1 MPHDLQSVLRRSFG
15 HTSFRPGQEQVIES
29 LLSGRSALA
38 LFPTGAGKSLC
49 YQLPSLLLDGLTVVI
64 SPLIAL
70 MKDQVESLEARGIAA
85 ARLDSSLAPAEAA
98 SVYDRIRTGSLSLLY
113 IAPERLTSEQFL
125 GRLSRTKVAMMA
137 VDEAHCISEW
147 GHNFRPEY
155 LRLAHVATELG
166 VSPVLA
172 LTATATPAVAADI
185 RRAFGIHEADH
196 VQTSFRRPNLSYRVT
211 PCADRDRLALLTTRL
226 QAGAGDRQGA
236 TIVYVTLQ
244 KTAEEVANH
253 LQRNGIRAL
262 AYHAGLPDDKRHAAQ
277 DAFMTGSVDTIVAT
291 IAFGM
296 GIDKADIRG
305 VYHYNLPKTLENY
318 AQETGRAG
326 RDGKPSVCELLAC
339 GDDRI
344 VLENFTYGDTPTPE
358 ALRRLLGELFETGD
372 SQACRRSEHRQGEF
386 DLSLY
391 ELAQATDIR
400 PLVIETVLTHLELG
414 GIIRP
419 LGSFYAGYQFRLL
432 EPEPA
437 LVARHTPERQAF
449 LRKLLHCGK
458 RGTKWT
464 SIDPD
469 GAAADLAEPRDRIV
483 KALGWLSDSGSIEL
497 KPSGSRQRY
506 RLTGGG
512 QPDAPARPD
521 LDTLTRSMQELFAV
535 REARDLERLE
545 AVLDFAADRGCLTHR
560 LLEYF
565 GEQVGPAAGDEP
577 PVRCGTCTSCDDPGP
592 AAADS
597 LAVAAREIPA
607 SAAPDITPAQ
617 AAAIEALVAEDRQS
631 LRTPRQL
638 ARFLCGLTSPATSR
652 ERLGR
657 HAAFGLLAGVPFAA
671 VLARVESLAG
681 GATVAGE
688 SGFRRTAATARH
700 AEEGGPRGSASARG
714 A

>member
-1 MPHDLQSVLRRSFG
+1 LAFATQGAATMPHDLESVLNRSFG
-15 HTSFRPGQEQVIES
+15 HPSFRPGQEQVIES
-29 LLSGRSALA
+29 LLVGRSALA

-49 YQLPSLLLDGLTVVI
+49 YQLPSLLMDGLTVVI

-70 MKDQVESLEARGIAA
+70 MKDQVEALEARGIAA
-85 ARLDSSLAPAEAA
+85 ARLDSSLTPAEAA
-98 SVYDRIRTGSLSLLY
+98 GVYDRIRTGKLKLLY
-113 IAPERLTSEQFL
+113 IAPERLTSEHFV
-125 GRLSRTKVAMMA
+125 GRLSRAKVAMMA

-155 LRLAHVATELG
+155 LRLAHVAKELG
-166 VSPVLA
+166 ISPVLA

-185 RRAFGIHEADH
+185 RRAFGIAEADH
-196 VQTSFRRPNLSYRVT
+196 VQTSFRRRNLSYRVT
-211 PCADRDRLALLTTRL
+211 PCADRDRLALLTSRL
-226 QAGAGDRQGA
+226 QSRQGERPGA

-253 LQRNGIRAL
+253 LHKSGLKAC
-262 AYHAGLPDDKRHAAQ
+262 AYHAGLPDEKRHAAQ
-277 DAFMTGSVDTIVAT
+277 DAFMAGRIDTIVAT

-326 RDGKPSVCELLAC
+326 RDGQPAVCELLAC
-339 GDDRI
+339 ADDRI
-344 VLENFTYGDTPTPE
+344 VLENFTYGDTPTPQ
-358 ALRRLLGELFETGD
+358 AVRQLLEEIF
-372 SQACRRSEHRQGEF
+372 SPAASRACRRSEHRPDEF

-391 ELAQATDIR
+391 DLAQATDIR

-432 EPEPA
+432 EPEAA
-437 LVARHTPERQAF
+437 LVAKHTPERQAF
-449 LRKLLHCGK
+449 LRKLFNCGK

-464 SIDPD
+464 TIDPD
-469 GAAADLAEPRDRIV
+469 RAAAELAEPRDRIV

-512 QPDAPARPD
+512 QPDLAA
-521 LDTLTRSMQELFAV
+521 LTHSLEELFAV
-535 REARDLERLE
+535 REARDLERLA
-545 AVLDFAADRGCLTHR
+545 AVLDFAADRSCLTDR
-560 LLEYF
+560 LLGYF
-565 GEQVGPAAGDEP
+565 GEEVSPAEAAEP
-577 PVRCGTCTSCDDPGP
+577 PVGCGTCTSCTDPEP
-592 AAADS
+592 ASVPAS
-597 LAVAAREIPA
+597 AAREIPA
-607 SAAPDITPAQ
+607 SILPEITAAQ
-617 AAAIEALVAEDRQS
+617 AAAIEALVAEDRPS

-638 ARFLCGLTSPATSR
+638 ARFCCGLTSPATSR

-657 HAAFGLLAGVPFAA
+657 HAAFGLLAAVPFAV
-671 VLARVESLAG
+671 VLAHAESLLGGAAAASAGEAG
-681 GATVAGE
+681 GVAL
-688 SGFRRTAATARH
+688 RT
-700 AEEGGPRGSASARG
+700 S
-714 A
+714 

>member
-1 MPHDLQSVLRRSFG
+1 MSHDLESVLNRSFG
-15 HTSFRPGQEQVIES
+15 HASFRPGQAQVIES
-29 LLSGRSALA
+29 LLAGRSALA

-49 YQLPSLLLDGLTVVI
+49 YQLPSLLMDGLTVVI

-70 MKDQVESLEARGIAA
+70 MKDQVESLQARGIAA
-85 ARLDSSLAPAEAA
+85 ARLDSSLAPAEVAG
-98 SVYDRIRTGSLSLLY
+98 VYDGIRTGKLKLLY
-113 IAPERLTSEQFL
+113 IAPERLTGEQFVA
-125 GRLSRTKVAMMA
+125 RLSRTKVAMMA

-155 LRLAHVATELG
+155 LRLAHVAKELG
-166 VSPVLA
+166 ISTVLA

-185 RRAFGIHEADH
+185 RRAFGIAETDH

-211 PCADRDRLALLTTRL
+211 PCVDRDRLTLLTSRL
-226 QAGAGDRQGA
+226 QSRQGEQQGA

-253 LQRNGIRAL
+253 LQSRGLQAL
-262 AYHAGLPDDKRHAAQ
+262 AYHAGLPDETRHAAQ
-277 DAFMTGSVDTIVAT
+277 DAFMTGRVATIVAT

-296 GIDKADIRG
+296 GIDKSDIRG

-326 RDGKPSVCELLAC
+326 RDGQPAVCELLAC
-339 GDDRI
+339 ADDR
-344 VLENFTYGDTPTPE
+344 VTLENFTYGDTPTPE
-358 ALRRLLGELFETGD
+358 ALRRLMDEVFSPGA
-372 SQACRRSEHRQGEF
+372 SRACRRSEQRQDEF

-419 LGSFYAGYQFRLL
+419 LGSFYAGYQVRLL
-432 EPEPA
+432 EPESA
-437 LVARHTPERQAF
+437 LLGRHTPERQAF

-464 SIDPD
+464 TIDPD
-469 GAAADLAEPRDRIV
+469 GAAAELAEPRDRIV

-506 RLTGGG
+506 RLTAGM
-512 QPDAPARPD
+512 QSDAPARPD
-521 LDTLTRSMQELFAV
+521 LDVLTRSMQDLFAV

-545 AVLDFAADRGCLTHR
+545 AVLDFAADRGCLTRR

-565 GEQVGPAAGDEP
+565 GEDLGPAKGDEP
-577 PVRCGTCTSCDDPGP
+577 LARCGTCTSCDDPGP
-592 AAADS
+592 PAARACI
-597 LAVAAREIPA
+597 AAAREIPA
-607 SAAPDITPAQ
+607 SKPPDITAAQ

-631 LRTPRQL
+631 LGTPRQL

-671 VLARVESLAG
+671 VLARAESLAG
-681 GATVAGE
+681 GG
-688 SGFRRTAATARH
+688 SS
-700 AEEGGPRGSASARG
+700 PRSALPPKSAPPTP
-714 A
+714 

>member
-1 MPHDLQSVLRRSFG
+1 MPHELQSVLTRSFG

-29 LLSGRSALA
+29 LLAGRSALA

-49 YQLPSLLLDGLTVVI
+49 YQLPSLLMDGLTVVV

-70 MKDQVESLEARGIAA
+70 MKDQVEALEARGIAA
-85 ARLDSSLAPAEAA
+85 ARLDSSLTPVEAA
-98 SVYDRIRTGSLSLLY
+98 GVYESIRTGRLKLLY
-113 IAPERLTSEQFL
+113 IAPERLTSEQFV
-125 GRLSRTKVAMMA
+125 GRLSRARVAMMA

-155 LRLAHVATELG
+155 LRLAHVAKELG
-166 VSPVLA
+166 ISPVLA
-172 LTATATPAVAADI
+172 LTATATPAVASDI
-185 RRAFGIHEADH
+185 RRAFGIAEADH

-211 PCADRDRLALLTTRL
+211 PCANRDRLALLTSRL
-226 QAGAGDRQGA
+226 QSRQEEGQGA

-253 LQRNGIRAL
+253 LQKSGLKAL
-262 AYHAGLPDDKRHAAQ
+262 AYHAGLPDEKRHAAQ
-277 DAFMTGSVDTIVAT
+277 DAFMTGRVDTIVAT

-305 VYHYNLPKTLENY
+305 VYHYNLPKTMENY

-326 RDGKPSVCELLAC
+326 RDGQPSVCELLAC
-339 GDDRI
+339 ADDRI
-344 VLENFTYGDTPTPE
+344 ALENFTYGDTPTPE
-358 ALRRLLGELFETGD
+358 ALRQLLGEVFRPGD
-372 SQACRRSEHRQGEF
+372 SPACRRSELRQGEF

-432 EPEPA
+432 EPESA
-437 LVARHTPERQAF
+437 LLGRHTPDRQAF
-449 LRKLLHCGK
+449 LRKLLRCGK

-464 SIDPD
+464 TIDPD
-469 GAAADLAEPRDRIV
+469 SAAAELGEPRDRLV

-506 RLTGGG
+506 RLTGGV
-512 QPDAPARPD
+512 QPDVPAQPD
-521 LDTLTRSMQELFAV
+521 LDSLTRSMQELFAV
-535 REARDLERLE
+535 REARDLERLQ
-545 AVLDFAADRGCLTHR
+545 AVLDFAADRGCLTHS
-560 LLEYF
+560 LLRYF
-565 GEQVGPAAGDEP
+565 GEDVGPAEGDEAV
-577 PVRCGTCTSCDDPGP
+577 VRCGSCTSCDDPGATAGQSC
-592 AAADS
+592 AATT
-597 LAVAAREIPA
+597 REIPA
-607 SAAPDITPAQ
+607 STAQEITAAQ
-617 AAAIEALVAEDRQS
+617 AAAIEALAAEGRQS

-638 ARFLCGLTSPATSR
+638 ARFVCGLTSPATSR

-657 HAAFGLLAGVPFAA
+657 HATFGLLASVPFAA
-671 VLARVESLAG
+671 VLARAESLAG
-681 GATVAGE
+681 GA
-688 SGFRRTAATARH
+688 
-700 AEEGGPRGSASARG
+700 
-714 A
+714 

>member
-1 MPHDLQSVLRRSFG
+1 MAHDLPAVLQRSFG
-15 HTSFRPGQEQVIES
+15 HASFRPGQEQVIES
-29 LLSGRSALA
+29 LLAGRSALA

-70 MKDQVESLEARGIAA
+70 MKDQVEALEARGICA
-85 ARLDSSLAPAEAA
+85 ARLDSSLTPAEAA
-98 SVYDRIRTGSLSLLY
+98 GVYERIRTGRLKLLY
-113 IAPERLTSEQFL
+113 IAPERLTSEQFV
-125 GRLSRTKVAMMA
+125 GRLSRARVAMMA

-155 LRLAHVATELG
+155 LRLAHVAKELG
-166 VSPVLA
+166 IRRVLA

-185 RRAFGIHEADH
+185 RRAFGIAEADH
-196 VQTSFRRPNLSYRVT
+196 VQTSFRRPNLAYRVT
-211 PCADRDRLALLTTRL
+211 PCADGDRLALLTSRL
-226 QAGAGDRQGA
+226 QSREGGRPEAA
-236 TIVYVTLQ
+236 IVYVTLQ

-253 LQRNGIRAL
+253 LQRSGLKAL
-262 AYHAGLPDDKRHAAQ
+262 AYHAGLPDDRRHAAQ
-277 DAFMTGSVDTIVAT
+277 DAFMTGRIDTIVAT

-326 RDGKPSVCELLAC
+326 RDGQPSVCELLAC
-339 GDDRI
+339 ADDRI
-344 VLENFTYGDTPTPE
+344 TLENFTYGDTPTPE
-358 ALRRLLGELFETGD
+358 ALRTLLDEIFSPGA
-372 SQACRRSEHRQGEF
+372 SPACRKSGQRQGEF

-432 EPEPA
+432 EPESA
-437 LVARHTPERQAF
+437 VVGRHTPDRQAF
-449 LRKLLHCGK
+449 LRKLLRSGR

-464 SIDPD
+464 TIDPD
-469 GAAADLAEPRDRIV
+469 AAAAELGEPRDRVV
-483 KALGWLSDSGSIEL
+483 KALGWLADAGSIEL

-506 RLTGGG
+506 RLAGGA
-512 QPDAPARPD
+512 QPDASAQPD
-521 LDTLTRSMQELFAV
+521 LDALTRSMQELFAV
-535 REARDLERLE
+535 REARDLERLQS
-545 AVLDFAADRGCLTHR
+545 VLDFAADRGCLTHR
-560 LLEYF
+560 LLRYF
-565 GEQVGPAAGDEP
+565 GEDV
-577 PVRCGTCTSCDDPGP
+577 GP
-592 AAADS
+592 AAADEPRMRCGS
-597 LAVAAREIPA
+597 CTSCNDPGQTAAPTRPAATRQIPA
-607 SAAPDITPAQ
+607 STAPEITAAQ

-631 LRTPRQL
+631 LRAPRQL

-657 HAAFGLLAGVPFAA
+657 HAAFGLLASVPFAA
-671 VLARVESLAG
+671 VLARAESLAA
-681 GATVAGE
+681 GA
-688 SGFRRTAATARH
+688 
-700 AEEGGPRGSASARG
+700 
-714 A
+714 